1 MMGRLGGILKR
12 MPFFLIVMTV
22 FAVTGLLTK
31 PGMAQE
37 EPLPDTV
44 QQAIDYLLDVNGS
57 PETKTILPA
66 RLSPLVDFIL
76 KEKPTESQYVATSDG
91 LLDPLVYHEF
101 EVRQSLS
108 TILRYA
114 LNPAIPAHVLALS
127 SIRLAYWKEVDGR
140 PGPFPKELSDRLAA
154 LQAPFVIH
162 GIEHEEITPDLTS
175 GAYYSYDADRTLII
189 LRVADRPVWISL
201 GRQRNISDV
210 GRKGYVLGQD
220 DDWDYLY
227 SGEKGISLLGLGW
240 IETYMYD
247 AFSALVFVQ
256 ENDAI
261 PRVRCGA
268 FKWLRAGWNDMNF
281 VKPEHIRNGLKR
293 YADTFQE
300 IMGAPEL
307 PAPSQIASAFEA
319 ISTLSRGRMQDAA
332 RRRLKELAMRYGN
345 KDQFPND
352 WYEEDVINGSYLNT
366 LSRPQLEAIL
376 FLDYMKDAL
385 GRQPDPD
392 RKLAQAGRHGERAVP
407 RED

>member
-1 MMGRLGGILKR
+1 MTGRLGGIFKR

-22 FAVTGLLTK
+22 FAVTSLLTK
-31 PGMAQE
+31 PGMARE
-37 EPLPDTV
+37 ESLPDTV
-44 QQAIDYLLDVNGS
+44 QQAIEYLLDVNGS
-57 PETKTILPA
+57 PATKTILPA

-76 KEKPTESQYVATSDG
+76 KEKPAESQYVATSDG

-127 SIRLAYWKEVDGR
+127 SVRLAYWKEVEGR

-189 LRVADRPVWISL
+189 LRIADRPVWISL

-220 DDWDYLY
+220 NDWDYLY

-240 IETYMYD
+240 VETYMYD

-261 PRVRCGA
+261 PRVRCGV

-281 VKPEHIRNGLKR
+281 VKPEHIRGGLER
-293 YADTFQE
+293 YAETFEE

-307 PAPSQIASAFEA
+307 PTPSQIASAVETIKA
-319 ISTLSRGRMQDAA
+319 LSRERIQNRA
-332 RRRLKELAMRYGN
+332 RRELNELEVRYGN
-345 KDQFPND
+345 NDKFPDQWF
-352 WYEEDVINGSYLNT
+352 EEAIVKGSYLNT
-366 LSRPQLEAIL
+366 LSRPQLEALL
-376 FLDYMKDAL
+376 FLEYMKAAL

-392 RKLAQAGRHGERAVP
+392 RKLAQAGRRGERAVP